1 MNIYEI
7 PGNGWNWLTTAKTIV
22 DGQSSDELQII
33 AGVPQGSRLGPLL
46 FIIYINDLIDNLNTE
61 GLIYADD
68 TTLVATGTDTYQTTT
83 LLNEDLNKIH
93 LWSLKWK
100 IKFNAD
106 KSKDIIFSKMLL
118 NNSPPLML
126 NQSLIDRV
134 GMHKHLGLTL
144 KPDLSW
150 DSHLSNIRKQVNLK
164 LSILYR
170 VKDLERKIIDL
181 MYKSMVR
188 SHIDYV
194 LPVFGPSLS
203 NKQIE
208 TLEKLQYRAA
218 RLTTGAMIRTIGD
231 KMYKDLGW

>member
-1 MNIYEI
+1 MMMIW
-7 PGNGWNWLTTAKTIV
+7 P
-22 DGQSSDELQII
+22 
-33 AGVPQGSRLGPLL
+33 
-46 FIIYINDLIDNLNTE
+46 
-61 GLIYADD
+61 
-68 TTLVATGTDTYQTTT
+68 TG
-83 LLNEDLNKIH
+83 
-93 LWSLKWK
+93 
-100 IKFNAD
+100 
-106 KSKDIIFSKMLL
+106 KDIIFSKMLL
-118 NNSPPLML
+118 NNSPPLMSS
-126 NQSLIDRV
+126 QSLIDRV

-203 NKQIE
+203 NKQIA

-218 RLTTGAMIRTIGD
+218 RLTTGAMIRTSGD
-231 KMYKDLGW
+231 KMYKDLGWETIKTRILFLSLCLFRKVHTNATIPLILVQS

>member
-1 MNIYEI
+1 M
-7 PGNGWNWLTTAKTIV
+7 A
-22 DGQSSDELQII
+22 
-33 AGVPQGSRLGPLL
+33 
-46 FIIYINDLIDNLNTE
+46 DNLNTE

-68 TTLVATGTDTYQTTT
+68 TTLIATGTDTHQTTT
-83 LLNEDLNKIH
+83 LLNDDLNKIH

-106 KSKDIIFSKMLL
+106 KSKDLIFSKMLL
-118 NNSPPLML
+118 NNSPPVML
-126 NQSLIDRV
+126 NHSLIDRV

-144 KPDLSW
+144 KPDLCW
-150 DSHLSNIRKQVNLK
+150 DTHLSNIRKQVNLK

-194 LPVFGPSLS
+194 LL
-203 NKQIE
+203 
-208 TLEKLQYRAA
+208 
-218 RLTTGAMIRTIGD
+218 
-231 KMYKDLGW
+231 